1 LRSLEVI
8 NARRAAK
15 AAQID
20 AERAVKAA
28 LAPLHLEAPMFTVD
42 AAGVAQ
48 SQRFG
53 DIYASRA
60 GATAQAN
67 DVYLAGV
74 GLPGRWQQQ
83 KLHAV
88 LELGFGLGGNFLSTL
103 NAWRNDP
110 NACTQLD
117 YVAIEG
123 YPITASDFAKLNPN
137 RHPMIDELA
146 SRWPG
151 SETGPEPGF
160 HCIEFDEGR
169 VRLILV
175 FWDVLKALVEL
186 NIRVDSVYLDGFSP
200 AKNPE
205 MWSKAVLTG
214 VRRLLKPGAK
224 LASYSVAGALR
235 AELTA
240 LGFSV
245 ARMPGFAEKKQR
257 LEATLPIAAA
267 VMQAEQPKSIAIIG
281 AGIVGL
287 ALADKLCRAGFAV
300 TLFERGAAP
309 GAGASGVPAALVH
322 PPSGAADSFEFGIQS
337 HAHRYAKQRIAEL
350 YAAGFDAGFALL
362 EIYEQRKNGRTLTHL
377 AGGWLRPSCL
387 LSALETV
394 ALSTGKLTL
403 LRNTRVQS
411 LRPNGMGATLE
422 FAGQSQHFEAVIVC
436 NGIAAAELL
445 PTLALR
451 PVTGQVE
458 LVRNSALPSITTAY
472 CGQSNIIPMAPQFWC
487 VGNSYERGVVADLPK
502 ARIRTQLLQ
511 SAGVVLNDP
520 EFERFDASCV
530 SWVGT
535 RVESNLRLPLIGA
548 LYPGVWLNTAHSSKG
563 FITAFFAA
571 EIISAALS
579 GRSHAIPQRLIYA
592 VALAGRAEK
601 G

>member
-1 LRSLEVI
+1 MPSPELTPL
-8 NARRAAK
+8 
-15 AAQID
+15 Q
-20 AERAVKAA
+20 
-28 LAPLHLEAPMFTVD
+28 LAPPQLIVD

-53 DIYASRA
+53 DVYASRA
-60 GATAQAN
+60 GATAQAH

-74 GLPGRWQQQ
+74 GLPGRWQKQE
-83 KLHAV
+83 LHTI
-88 LELGFGLGGNFLSTL
+88 LELGFGLGGNFLATL

-110 NACTQLD
+110 NAAKQLD

-123 YPITASDFAKLNPN
+123 FPIAAADFAKLNPN
-137 RHPMIDELA
+137 RHPMIAELA
-146 SRWPG
+146 SRWPRPDSG
-151 SETGPEPGF
+151 PNSGPEPGF

-186 NIRVDSVYLDGFSP
+186 NIHADSVYLDGFSP

-214 VRRLLKPGAK
+214 VRRLLKPGAR

-235 AELTA
+235 TDLAE

-257 LEATLPIAAA
+257 LEATLAIAPP
-267 VMQAEQPKSIAIIG
+267 VMQVEQPKSIAIIG

-287 ALADKLCRAGFAV
+287 ALADKLCHAGFEV
-300 TLFERGAAP
+300 TLFERGYSS

-337 HAHRYAKQRIAEL
+337 HAHRYAKKRIAALE
-350 YAAGFDAGFALL
+350 AAGFDTGFAPL
-362 EIYEQRKNGRTLTHL
+362 EIFEQRKNGRTLNHP
-377 AGGWLRPSCL
+377 AGGWLRPACL
-387 LSALETV
+387 LKALETE
-394 ALSTGKLTL
+394 AQGTGKLTL
-403 LRNTRVQS
+403 LCNTSVHV
-411 LRPNGMGATLE
+411 LRPNGLGATLQ
-422 FAGQSQHFEAVIVC
+422 FNGQSQYFEAVIVC

-445 PTLALR
+445 PNLALR

-458 LVRNSALPSITTAY
+458 LVRSQALPKISHAF
-472 CGQSNIIPMAPQFWC
+472 CGQSNIIPMTPELWC
-487 VGNSYERGVVADLPK
+487 VGNSYERGVIAEQPK
-502 ARIRTQLLQ
+502 AAIRTQLLQ
-511 SAGVVLNDP
+511 SAGVVLHDA
-520 EFERFDASCV
+520 EFARFEPSCC

-571 EIISAALS
+571 EIICAAIS
-579 GRSHAIPQRLIYA
+579 GRAHTIPARLIWA

-601 G
+601 V